1 MTATEKKLET
11 PEEEVVRRAAEVHAQ
26 TANPDAAQPVEK
38 QPSIGKNDGENS
50 AFEGQHIQNDNFSV
64 TTGDNLGR
72 PLVKVSP
79 TNWVGEAP
87 LVIHGSKVKDLIS
100 ALKQVKNLPEE
111 PKQIEVNAGTG
122 SDPE

>member
-1 MTATEKKLET
+1 MTATGKKLET
-11 PEEEVVRRAAEVHAQ
+11 PEEEVIRKAAEVHAQ

-38 QPSIGKNDGENS
+38 QPSIGKKDGEDS
-50 AFEGQHIQNDNFSV
+50 AFEGQHIQNDSFSII
-64 TTGDNLGR
+64 TGDALGR
-72 PLVKVSP
+72 PIVRVSP

-100 ALKQVKNLPEE
+100 ALKQLKNLPDE